1 MKQPLLFITVCL
13 LAASTTTAQ
22 CDGLRFFNQVF
33 NDYTEIEDIVY
44 GENIDYQGN
53 VTELELDVYQPIGD
67 TEAARPLIIMVH
79 GGSFISGSK
88 DGPDVTSLAADF
100 SKMGYVV
107 ASINYR
113 LGITIGLDLEASAT
127 ESVIRGFH
135 DGKAA
140 VRYFR
145 KDVAENGNTYD
156 INPDEIYMV
165 GVSAGGFI
173 SLHVA
178 YMDEVSEIPSWADTT
193 LPGLG
198 GGIEGESGNAGYSSE
213 VKGIVNIAGAIGDT
227 TWMQP
232 TDAPVLSFHGTNDG
246 TVPFG
251 SDVLQLLGIDITE
264 VDGSSSVHEKANEI
278 GLLNCFEIHEGQ
290 GHVPHVGNE
299 AYYDTTR
306 AIMSNFIGSLVCP
319 LTEMDCEYRELE
331 LSTNDL
337 QALEGLSIYPNPAR
351 KTVTIEVPTQISSN
365 NLTVYGIDGRIVDSF
380 NITSGVARLE
390 VEGWASGIYIVEVN
404 SNQGIITERLII
416 E

>member
-1 MKQPLLFITVCL
+1 MKQPLLLIVACF
-13 LAASTTTAQ
+13 LAVSASAQ
-22 CDGLRFFNQVF
+22 CDGIRFFNQVF
-33 NDYTEIEDIVY
+33 NDYTETEDIVY

-53 VTELELDVYQPIGD
+53 LTELELDVYQPLGD
-67 TEAARPLIIMVH
+67 TEEARPLIIMVH

-88 DGPDVTSLAADF
+88 DGPDVTFLAEDF

-145 KDVAENGNTYD
+145 KDVAENGNTFN
-156 INPDEIYMV
+156 INPDEIYMA

-173 SLHVA
+173 TLHMA
-178 YMDEVSEIPSWADTT
+178 YMDEEEEIPSWADTT

-227 TWMQP
+227 TWMQ
-232 TDAPVLSFHGTNDG
+232 TDDAPVLSFHGTNDG

-264 VDGSSSVHEKANEI
+264 VDGSSSVHEKADEI
-278 GLLNCFEIHEGQ
+278 GLFNCFEIYEGE

-306 AIMSNFIGSLVCP
+306 AIMSNFIGALVCP
-319 LTEMDCEYRELE
+319 FSEMDCEYRELE
-331 LSTNDL
+331 LSTADL
-337 QALEGLSIYPNPAR
+337 PEAQQLSIYPNPAR
-351 KTVTIEVPTQISSN
+351 KTVTIEIPSTITSGS
-365 NLTVYGIDGRIVDSF
+365 LAVYGIDGKLLETL
-380 NITSGVARLE
+380 NITSSVARLE
-390 VEGWASGIYIVEVN
+390 VEDWASGMYIIEL
-404 SNQGIITERLII
+404 SSYQGIITDRLII